1 MRRLTDI
8 AGSRFAVHKMSQF
21 LHRRQI
27 QWNRFNQVDIFGQT
41 DEAAESRKCKPW
53 DGGEGSEVQLLK
65 HLAQEYHRLRK
76 DEQDED
82 AEAAE
87 YVPRPGRPRKGERRP
102 GARRDSDQS
111 WEVLKELAKVI
122 RGANNGFDNHFHAL
136 MAMATKMWC
145 KAQSTGETLDAPM
158 TVEALESYIKNETGA
173 DASEIREL
181 MAEAAAEVKGDAQPT
196 VD

>member
-27 QWNRFNQVDIFGQT
+27 QWNRFNQVDIFGDT

-65 HLAQEYHRLRK
+65 HLAQEYHRLRGTS
-76 DEQDED
+76 
-82 AEAAE
+82 EAA
-87 YVPRPGRPRKGERRP
+87 
-102 GARRDSDQS
+102 DSAQA
-111 WEVLKELAKVI
+111 WETLKELAKVI
-122 RGANNGFDNHFHAL
+122 RGANQGFDNHFHAL

-173 DASEIREL
+173 DPSEVKAL
-181 MAEAAAEVKGDAQPT
+181 MAEAAAEVKGDAQPA

>member
-27 QWNRFNQVDIFGQT
+27 QWNRFNQVDIFGDT
-41 DEAAESRKCKPW
+41 EEAAESRKCKPW

-65 HLAQEYHRLRK
+65 HLAQEYHKLRK
-76 DEQDED
+76 PRED
-82 AEAAE
+82 GNKTAEAA
-87 YVPRPGRPRKGERRP
+87 
-102 GARRDSDQS
+102 DSAQS
-111 WEVLKELAKVI
+111 WEHLKELAKVI
-122 RGANNGFDNHFHAL
+122 RGANQGFDNHFHAL

-173 DASEIREL
+173 DAAEVKLL